1 MVVCQGITEGGTAV
15 PVQVTEEG
23 RVVAE
28 GQEGK
33 EGPPGQPG
41 PPGPQGEYGPG
52 DDVDLGN
59 ITAAGTVTAAGDIK
73 SGTVN
78 YNSAANH
85 GVLLKEE
92 GYVQINSP
100 EVRTVF
106 QVRSPASDAGAPGGL
121 TYYIDSDG
129 TVLTRGHV
137 KIGGTL
143 PSAPNIELNASDGS
157 ATFLGNG
164 RFKRSLALENGYGP
178 DQPGGAALKIR
189 TWDNAATAAQIT
201 YDGSITA
208 AGDKCGFT
216 AAGELFLTS
225 RGTRYKLVVAG
236 GLVNAEPYTRA
247 MELKEKAEAARSPRG
262 DSVRND

>member
-1 MVVCQGITEGGTAV
+1 MVVWQGITEGGTAV

-41 PPGPQGEYGPG
+41 PPGPPGPQGEYGPG

-59 ITAAGTVTAAGDIK
+59 ITAAGTVTAAGTIY
-73 SGTVN
+73 SGDVDFGATSKEGSLMGAGSVFIQKKTGN
-78 YNSAANH
+78 NSSAIGVFYGIDTTPTFNLKADGSISASAYQYLNNSNSGSKNVIAIYN
-85 GVLLKEE
+85 GTDGTETF
-92 GYVQINSP
+92 P
-100 EVRTVF
+100 TF
-106 QVRSPASDAGAPGGL
+106 QV
-121 TYYIDSDG
+121 DSDG
-129 TVLTRGHV
+129 TTRIGQYLTSNP
-137 KIGGTL
+137 K
-143 PSAPNIELNASDGS
+143 IELKS
-157 ATFLGNG
+157 A
-164 RFKRSLALENGYGP
+164 
-178 DQPGGAALKIR
+178 
-189 TWDNAATAAQIT
+189 
-201 YDGSITA
+201 DGSITA